1 MFLFVSRAFMESK
14 KPRQDHTLYC
24 CVKNCKKRLADDNH
38 IKFGDCVFCKQCG
51 AQIIKQSILG

>member
-1 MFLFVSRAFMESK
+1 MDK
-14 KPRQDHTLYC
+14 KETRGDQKYFC
-24 CVKNCKKRLADDNH
+24 CVKNCHKQLVEDNL